1 MPSIIY
7 KEKKSNFIY
16 FETLLNE
23 INENGLQDRLQQKV
37 KNYKDSRIATGD
49 QCIHSGIIHCKCTFW
64 PIHVL

>member
-1 MPSIIY
+1 MLSIIY

-37 KNYKDSRIATGD
+37 KSYKDSRIVTYI
-49 QCIHSGIIHCKCTFW
+49 Q
-64 PIHVL
+64 VLFIVNVPFGQFMFYYFV